1 MNWKKLREFILLISI
16 VLFAAGIYLTVTSGY
31 WVLNAIGFISS
42 NDGMDYLTQWAGNWN
57 YWLLALGLLILVV
70 GGWYTIDTIRKRDK
84 FEEYIESGSKRE
96 FVKHIKELEELAY
109 KLGEKYQ
116 IRLEEKKRKWR
127 VK

>member
-1 MNWKKLREFILLISI
+1 MNWKKMREFILLISVI
-16 VLFAAGIYLTVTSGY
+16 FFAVGIYLTVTSGY
-31 WVLNAIGFISS
+31 WVLNKIGFIGS

-57 YWLLALGLLILVV
+57 YWLLAVGLLLLFV
-70 GGWYTIDTIRKRDK
+70 GGWYTIDTIRKREK
-84 FEEYIESGSKRE
+84 FEEYINSGSKRE

-116 IRLEEKKRKWR
+116 VRLYEHKRKWR